1 MIREGYFHFDPDDGI
16 YQDHFRGH
24 PIVPGSLIVQAFVE
38 AIGDTTSGPLTLSGF
53 RFKRFL
59 TPGTYRFHLDEQPEH
74 IDCRLYDGSKT
85 VVTGKVRRCN

>member
-1 MIREGYFHFDPDDGI
+1 VIREGCFHFDPNDGI
-16 YQDHFRGH
+16 YRDHFPGH

-38 AIGDTTSGPLTLSGF
+38 AIESDARGPLDLSGF

-59 TPGTYRFHLDEQPEH
+59 APGTYRFQIDEKPEH
-74 IDCRLYDGSKT
+74 IDCRLYDGGKT